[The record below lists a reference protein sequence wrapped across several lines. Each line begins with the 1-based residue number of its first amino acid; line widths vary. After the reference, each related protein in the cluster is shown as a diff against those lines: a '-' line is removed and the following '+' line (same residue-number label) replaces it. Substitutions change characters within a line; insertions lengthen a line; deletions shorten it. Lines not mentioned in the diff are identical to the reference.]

1 MRKAAFFLAIVLV
14 LGMFSSALAAGLFA
28 GYAGNKWGTDMHAIV
43 KSYPKGDL
51 AQLGG
56 QVLYKQK
63 SPNKEIRQR
72 TFAFRENRLTAVTV
86 TFHPD
91 YVKKAGIETLLKKH
105 KKAYGAGA
113 LDNSGA
119 PHMVSYR
126 WEDPN
131 TKITFAYAPKRPDM
145 TILMY
150 EKK

>member
-1 MRKAAFFLAIVLV
+1 MRKPASLLTIVLV
-14 LGMFSSALAAGLFA
+14 LGMLSSAMAAGLFA
-28 GYAGNKWGTDMHAIV
+28 GYAGTRWGTDMHAIM
-43 KSYPKGDL
+43 KSYPKGEM

-63 SPNKEIRQR
+63 APNKEMRQR

-86 TFHPD
+86 TFNPE
-91 YVKKAGIETLLKKH
+91 YVKKAGIENLLKKH

-113 LDNSGA
+113 VDNSSA
-119 PHMVSYR
+119 PHMVTYR
-126 WEDPN
+126 WEDAS
-131 TKITFAYAPKRPDM
+131 TKITFAYAPKRADM